1 MSRQVNVLQG
11 YAIGTLRRSITFV
24 STVNAMKRL
33 GKSMSRGGIGRLRGL
48 TALALALL
56 AAPVDAAKAKRES
69 PLVALLRKHV
79 ETLASDEFGGREPG
93 TDAETKTLRYLAGQ
107 WFDIGLES
115 GTNDPGNAW
124 FAPVDLVEREPL
136 LSRAKFLRGRR
147 EVAVPADGAFVV
159 TSGIRSLIENA
170 PMLYVGRGNGGPT
183 PRTEL
188 AGRIAVVFDSQAPAR
203 VGDKEIDRVGRLLDG
218 GAAAVLT
225 VLDGDRGIE
234 DVVARRRRAG
244 YALAGERLGGDIEAF
259 VSPAV
264 AEVLMAAPG
273 GGSMAALRQAG
284 DAPDFAA
291 KLIGVNAT
299 FEATSRETR
308 IKTHN
313 LIGKLEGRRS
323 DAGAV
328 LMIAHWDHFG
338 KCAAPP
344 AEDLICNGAVDNAS
358 GLAVLTETARLLS
371 SGRPLDRDVY
381 FLATTGEELGLLG
394 ALAFTENPP
403 IPMERFV
410 AAFNVDSTG
419 LVPAGLPVSIVGKG
433 ATVLDAGIARVIKAM
448 KRKFV
453 SGDAANAF
461 AKRQDGWIFIQHDL
475 PTVMVSTSYSD
486 PERLEKFM
494 DNVYHRPN
502 DEAVTVEY
510 GGLAD
515 DVQIQVGLVRHFADP
530 KAFPRAAPPPSSR
543 AASLMPPS
551 H

>member
-1 MSRQVNVLQG
+1 MSRPVSDFQG
-11 YAIGTLRRSITFV
+11 IAIGNLRLRTTFV
-24 STVNAMKRL
+24 STSFAMKRL
-33 GKSMSRGGIGRLRGL
+33 GVSMSRWGIGRLAGL
-48 TALALALL
+48 TAISLALL
-56 AAPVDAAKAKRES
+56 SSPVDAARPKRES
-69 PLVALLRKHV
+69 PLIVALRHHV
-79 ETLASDEFGGREPG
+79 ETLASDDFGGREPG
-93 TDAETKTLRYLAGQ
+93 TEGETKTLRYLAGQ

-115 GTNDPGNAW
+115 GTNSPASAW
-124 FAPVDLVEREPL
+124 YAPVDLVEREPL
-136 LSRAKFLRGRR
+136 LSRARFLRGRR
-147 EVAVPADGAFVV
+147 ELAMPADGVFVV
-159 TSGIRSLIENA
+159 TSGVRSLIENA
-170 PMLYVGRGNGGPT
+170 PMLYVGRGKGGLT
-183 PRTEL
+183 TRTEL

-203 VGDKEIDRVGRLLDG
+203 VGEKEIDIAGRLLDG

-259 VSPAV
+259 ASPAA
-264 AEVLMAAPG
+264 AEMLLAGAG
-273 GGSMAALRQAG
+273 GGDLAALRRAG
-284 DAPDFAA
+284 DAPEFAA
-291 KLIGVNAT
+291 RLIGVNAT

-313 LIGKLEGRRS
+313 LIGKLEGKRS
-323 DAGAV
+323 DKGAV
-328 LMIAHWDHFG
+328 LMVAHWDHFG

-344 AEDLICNGAVDNAS
+344 AEDLICNGAIDNAS
-358 GLAVLTETARLLS
+358 GLAVITETARLLS
-371 SGRPLDRDVY
+371 SGRQLDRDVY

-403 IPMERFV
+403 IPLDRFV

-419 LVPAGLPVSIVGKG
+419 LVPAGLPVSVIGKG
-433 ATVLDAGIARVIKAM
+433 MTGLDPGIAKVVKAL

-453 SGDAANAF
+453 VGNAANAF
-461 AKRQDGWIFIQHDL
+461 AKRQDSWVLLQHDV

-502 DEAVTVEY
+502 DDAAKVEY

-515 DVQIQVGLVRHFADP
+515 DVQLQAALVRYFADP
-530 KAFPRAAPPPSSR
+530 RLFPRASTPGAGPTVLTTKP
-543 AASLMPPS
+543 
-551 H
+551 